1 MKKKI
6 GILTFSFPENMNYGA
21 ILQSF
26 AVVTMFLKLDVT
38 AKLINYN
45 LFGIKEKTLKEIL
58 RVKKYQLESL
68 PFIEFHNKFL
78 NKKSTLKIVN
88 EKEFKYLNK
97 EIDIFSVGSDQVWRL
112 ACIQEKFGYYFFDFV
127 DDSKKKIAYAASFGI
142 DYWEGNEKL
151 TEEIRPLIKRFD
163 HISVREESGI
173 NICKKTFG
181 IDNVVCVLDPT
192 LMIDRE
198 DYQPILDDW
207 QDKSHLKKRYIAHML
222 LDDTEQLRNGSKKIA
237 DYLGAE
243 INYIKGKS
251 FKFLGKTITLYNKVS
266 QWLTYLKDA
275 ELVVTDSFHC
285 AVFSIIFHKK
295 FVVVANPARGIARL
309 ETLLGKVGLEDR
321 FFTNIEDVLKSRV
334 LDREIDY
341 QEVDKKLEIHRK
353 YSMNFLEKALED

>member
-1 MKKKI
+1 MKKI
-6 GILTFSFPENMNYGA
+6 GILTFQYPENRNFGA
-21 ILQSF
+21 SLQTY
-26 AVVTMFLKLDVT
+26 ACMKLMKKFDNFV
-38 AKLINYN
+38 KVINYYKDDFSTSLKGRILTRIESKN
-45 LFGIKEKTLKEIL
+45 FKEYN
-58 RVKKYQLESL
+58 KK
-68 PFIEFHNKFL
+68 FIEQTSKFNKEDNL
-78 NKKSTLKIVN
+78 EN
-88 EKEFKYLNK
+88 LNK
-97 EIDIFSVGSDQVWRL
+97 EFDIFVVGSDQVWRSKYL
-112 ACIQEKFGYYFFDFV
+112 NNKTSHYFFDFV
-127 DDSKKKIAYAASFGI
+127 NISKKKIAYAASFGV
-142 DYWEGNEKL
+142 DSWEGDEKL
-151 TEEIRPLIKRFD
+151 TEEIKPLIKRFD

-173 NICKKTFG
+173 NICKNTFG

-207 QDKSHLKKRYIAHML
+207 QDKSHLKKKYIAHML

-251 FKFLGKTITLYNKVS
+251 FKILGKTITLYNKVS

-295 FVVVANPARGIARL
+295 FVVVANPVRGIARL

-321 FFTNIEDVLKSRV
+321 FFTNIEDVLKNGV

-353 YSMNFLEKALED
+353 YSMDFIKKSLED

>member
-1 MKKKI
+1 MKKV
-6 GILTFSFPENMNYGA
+6 GILTFHYAENRNFGA
-21 ILQSF
+21 ALQTYAITKLYENQMKKVEVLNFIANRLTWKGKILY
-26 AVVTMFLKLDVT
+26 FLEGNRFSEYSK
-38 AKLINYN
+38 
-45 LFGIKEKTLKEIL
+45 
-58 RVKKYQLESL
+58 
-68 PFIEFHNKFL
+68 KFL
-78 NKKSTLKIVN
+78 NISPIKF
-88 EKEFKYLNK
+88 ENK
-97 EIDIFSVGSDQVWRL
+97 EEINKEYDIFSVGSDQVWRP
-112 ACIQEKFGYYFFDFV
+112 IWWRNNVKHYFFDFV
-127 DDSKKKIAYAASFGI
+127 DDSKKKIAYAASFGV
-142 DYWEGNEKL
+142 DYWEGDEEL
-151 TEEIRPLIKRFD
+151 TEEIKPLIKRFN

-173 NICKKTFG
+173 EICKNTFG
-181 IDNVVCVLDPT
+181 VDNVVCVLDPT

-207 QDKSHLKKRYIAHML
+207 QDKSHLRKKYIAHML

-321 FFTNIEDVLKSRV
+321 FFTNIEDVLKSGV

-353 YSMNFLEKALED
+353 YSMNFLKKALED

>member
-1 MKKKI
+1 MKI
-6 GILTFSFPENMNYGA
+6 GILTFQYPENRNFGA
-21 ILQSF
+21 SLQTY
-26 AVVTMFLKLDVT
+26 ACLKLFMKFEKNTKIIDYYQN
-38 AKLINYN
+38 NYSN
-45 LFGIKEKTLKEIL
+45 FFIKKIL
-58 RVKKYQLESL
+58 RNLESEN
-68 PFIEFHNKFL
+68 FIEY
-78 NKKSTLKIVN
+78 NKKFISKTEKFNRNDKLDKLN
-88 EKEFKYLNK
+88 EKF
-97 EIDIFSVGSDQVWRL
+97 DIFIVGSDQVWRSKYL
-112 ACIQEKFGYYFFDFV
+112 NNMTSHYFFDFV
-127 DDSKKKIAYAASFGI
+127 DNSKRKIAYAASFGV
-142 DYWEGNEKL
+142 DSWEGDKKL
-151 TEEIRPLIKRFD
+151 TEEIKPLIKRFN

-173 NICKKTFG
+173 DICKNTFG
-181 IDNVVCVLDPT
+181 VDNVVCVLDPT
-192 LMIDRE
+192 LMINRK
-198 DYQPILDDW
+198 DYQPILDEW
-207 QDKSHLKKRYIAHML
+207 QDKSHLKKKYIAHML

-321 FFTNIEDVLKSRV
+321 FFTNIEDVLKSGV

-341 QEVDKKLEIHRK
+341 QEVDKKLEVHRK
-353 YSMNFLEKALED
+353 YSMDFLRKALED

>member
-1 MKKKI
+1 MKKV
-6 GILTFSFPENMNYGA
+6 GILTFHYPENRNFGA
-21 ILQSF
+21 ALQ
-26 AVVTMFLKLDVT
+26 AYAITKL
-38 AKLINYN
+38 YE
-45 LFGIKEKTLKEIL
+45 KEEKKTELLNFIACPLTWKGKIFYL
-58 RVKKYQLESL
+58 LEGVGFREYSR
-68 PFIEFHNKFL
+68 KFL
-78 NKKSTLKIVN
+78 NISTIN
-88 EKEFKYLNK
+88 FKNK
-97 EIDIFSVGSDQVWRL
+97 EKINKEYDIFSVGSDQVWRPVWW
-112 ACIQEKFGYYFFDFV
+112 KDKVKHYFFDFV
-127 DDSKKKIAYAASFGI
+127 DDNKKKIAYAASFGV
-142 DYWEGNEKL
+142 DYWEGDEKL
-151 TEEIRPLIKRFD
+151 TEEIKPLIKRFD
-163 HISVREESGI
+163 HISVREQSGI
-173 NICKKTFG
+173 NICKNTFG

-207 QDKSHLKKRYIAHML
+207 QDKSHLKKKYIAHML

-295 FVVVANPARGIARL
+295 FVVVANPVRGIARL

-321 FFTNIEDVLKSRV
+321 FFTNIEDVLKSGV

-353 YSMNFLEKALED
+353 CSMNFLKKALED